1 MFSEIRVYKSNY
13 WTNTQNTKN
22 KELKTNYIFEFVY
35 LDNKDNS
42 LNLQSSFAYDQ
53 VAVLRPYDAT
63 SFLKYLNETNIS
75 DNLDGYKIV
84 LYSSSN
90 ESEPKLLP
98 QKEMSFNV
106 LTEMANCQ
114 FNSANTID
122 FIWLCN
128 KIKEHNI
135 DNTSEKNY
143 ENLV

>member
-13 WTNTQNTKN
+13 WTSTQNTKD

-35 LDNKDNS
+35 SGYSDNTI
-42 LNLQSSFAYDQ
+42 NLHNSFAYDQ

-75 DNLDGYKIV
+75 DKQDDYKIV

-98 QKEMSFNV
+98 QKEMAFNV

-114 FNSANTID
+114 FNNANTID
-122 FIWLCN
+122 FIGLCN

-135 DNTSEKNY
+135 NNTSEKNY